1 MAKLEKMDPK
11 QVPQVIILGVLTVGV
26 LGWGAMQA
34 MGSGGEKKP
43 AAATAAATPDDD
55 EKTEPAAAGT
65 GTGSDVQITQAGA
78 PAMQLPGTY
87 NPDPFRPAKGAKST
101 LPPLEA
107 APPPPPVRKPLR
119 TASALR
125 WPGNFE
131 SVPSLGGGDVP
142 AKPEVVVPAPPPA
155 PIRPMMLVT
164 GIIDVEDGDDMAL
177 IVLDGRDRRILQ
189 VGDVVANNY
198 RVKKIAMDGVMLVN
212 GTDKYF
218 VSIGK
223 KDESASAA
231 PAPPAGV
238 QPPQG

>member
-1 MAKLEKMDPK
+1 MAKFEKMDSK
-11 QVPQVIILGVLTVGV
+11 QVPQLVVLSVLTVGV
-26 LGWGAMQA
+26 LGYGVMQA

-43 AAATAAATPDDD
+43 EAAPAAAAAAADDD
-55 EKTEPAAAGT
+55 EKPEGT
-65 GTGSDVQITQAGA
+65 PSDVQITQAGA

-87 NPDPFRPAKGAKST
+87 NPDPFRPLKGAKVVPVT
-101 LPPLEA
+101 
-107 APPPPPVRKPLR
+107 PPPAPAPVQKPVR

-125 WPGNFE
+125 WPSYE
-131 SVPSLGGGDVP
+131 SVPSLGGNGGAP
-142 AKPEVVVPAPPPA
+142 AKPEVVTPAPPPA
-155 PIRPMMLVT
+155 PVRPMLLVT
-164 GIIDVEDGDDMAL
+164 GIIDVEEGDDMAL

-231 PAPPAGV
+231 PAAPAGV